1 MILLGQGILIME
13 HVAYLETLPASRFQV
28 VGVPLRIRGG
38 TGSPIRA
45 IAVYEGEGV
54 RA

>member
-13 HVAYLETLPASRFQV
+13 HVAHLETLPASRFQFA
-28 VGVPLRIRGG
+28 GVPLRIRGA

-45 IAVYEGEGV
+45 MAIFE
-54 RA
+54 